1 LLPATAFRT
10 RALLTVCLAASAV
23 ALAPA
28 RASAEDSHPPEAQ
41 IAPLGHH
48 EVKQIRLG
56 LVIAGASIFGTA
68 YLVTAVPSLVVA
80 GGGAPE
86 AAVGAIP
93 VAGPFALLGL
103 MFRPPPRGT
112 DNNFNGV
119 ALIPIFVADGIVQ
132 AAGAAMLI
140 AGIASPKRVQV
151 PDDAK
156 VHVVPVPVRLG
167 QAGTGIGLA
176 GTF

>member
-1 LLPATAFRT
+1 VHLAA
-10 RALLTVCLAASAV
+10 VCLAASAV
-23 ALAPA
+23 TLAPA
-28 RASAEDSHPPEAQ
+28 RASAEDPHPPEAQ

-56 LVIAGASIFGTA
+56 LVIAGASIFGTT
-68 YLVTAVPSLVVA
+68 YLATAVPSLVVA
-80 GGGAPE
+80 GGGSPE

-103 MFRPPPRGT
+103 ILRPPPSRT
-112 DNNFNGV
+112 DNNLDVGGF
-119 ALIPIFVADGIVQ
+119 IPIFVTDGILQ

-140 AGIASPKRVQV
+140 AGIVSRKRVMV

-156 VHVVPVPVRLG
+156 VHIVPVPVRVG
-167 QAGTGIGLA
+167 KAGAGVGIA